1 MYVRGWPKGSE
12 EKHKMAW
19 KGHIHGMILKGHIS
33 CKAFIRATGIGRRS
47 GSGNLVLRESL
58 LLF

>member
-1 MYVRGWPKGSE
+1 LAKGKL
-12 EKHKMAW
+12 EKQKMAW

-33 CKAFIRATGIGRRS
+33 CKALIRAMGIGRSS